1 MRADRFFRLNKI
13 HGITPL
19 EGIVME
25 KMTFDLID
33 GKMVQR
39 KKSVMERIAL
49 HTPPFVAP
57 LILLIC
63 VVLQVKMA
71 FLAYPFFK
79 ALINLIP

>member
-1 MRADRFFRLNKI
+1 MMKK
-13 HGITPL
+13 T
-19 EGIVME
+19 
-25 KMTFDLID
+25 MTFDLID
-33 GKMVQR
+33 GQLVER
-39 KKSVMERIAL
+39 KRTLLERFTL
-49 HTPPFVAP
+49 ETPAFVAP